1 MTTRGLG
8 RGLSALIPAVPAAS
22 GQRLVAIGAIRANPA
37 QPRQRQ
43 DEVAL
48 DELAASIREHGVL
61 QPLLV
66 SQRSE
71 DEFEL
76 IAGERRWR
84 AAQRAGLTAVPV
96 IVKES
101 TPRTRLELALIEN
114 IQRSDLNP
122 VEEALAFRQLLD
134 EYGLTQEEL
143 GARLGKRREAVTN
156 RLRLLQLP
164 EPALQALVDGT
175 ISDGHGRALLMVEP
189 IGQRL
194 ALLERVVAEGLS
206 VRQTEALARALAAG
220 GPVRRG
226 QGARRVV
233 ATTPEHE
240 QLLDAFR
247 QALGTKVDLH
257 RGAHGGRL
265 VIHFFSDEELQ
276 GLYEALVAGR

>member
-8 RGLSALIPAVPAAS
+8 RGLSALIPEAPTAS
-22 GQRLVAIGAIRANPA
+22 GQRLVSIGTIRANPA
-37 QPRQRQ
+37 QPRRRQ
-43 DEVAL
+43 DELAL

-66 SQRSE
+66 SQRAE

-84 AAQRAGLTAVPV
+84 AAQRAGLSSVPV

-189 IGQRL
+189 AEQRV
-194 ALLERVVAEGLS
+194 ALLARVVAEGLN

-226 QGARRVV
+226 QGARRV
-233 ATTPEHE
+233 AATPEQE

-247 QALGTKVDLH
+247 HALGTKVDLH
-257 RGAHGGRL
+257 RGRRGGRL

-276 GLYEALVAGR
+276 GLYEKVIGDR

>member
-1 MTTRGLG
+1 M
-8 RGLSALIPAVPAAS
+8 
-22 GQRLVAIGAIRANPA
+22 
-37 QPRQRQ
+37 
-43 DEVAL
+43 AL
-48 DELAASIREHGVL
+48 DELAASIREHGIL

-84 AAQRAGLTAVPV
+84 AAQRAGLSSVPV

-134 EYGLTQEEL
+134 EYGLTQQEL

-189 IGQRL
+189 AEQRV
-194 ALLERVVAEGLS
+194 ALLERVVAEGLN

-220 GPVRRG
+220 GRFGAVR
-226 QGARRVV
+226 ARDGWRPRP
-233 ATTPEHE
+233 TTSSCWMRSVTRWAPRWTCT
-240 QLLDAFR
+240 AAR
-247 QALGTKVDLH
+247 
-257 RGAHGGRL
+257 
-265 VIHFFSDEELQ
+265 
-276 GLYEALVAGR
+276 AGDGW

>member
-8 RGLSALIPAVPAAS
+8 RGLSALIPEAPAAT
-22 GQRLVAIGAIRANPA
+22 GQRLVAIDAIRANPA
-37 QPRQRQ
+37 QPRLRL

-48 DELAASIREHGVL
+48 DELAASIRAHGIL

-84 AAQRAGLTAVPV
+84 AAQRAGLATVPV
-96 IVKES
+96 VVKES
-101 TPRTRLELALIEN
+101 TPRSRLELALIEN

-143 GARLGKRREAVTN
+143 GARLGKRREVVTN

-164 EPALQALVDGT
+164 EPALQAVVDGAIT
-175 ISDGHGRALLMVEP
+175 DGHGRALLIVEP
-189 IGQRL
+189 ADQRI

-206 VRQTEALARALAAG
+206 VRQTEALARSMAAAG
-220 GPVRRG
+220 PPRRG
-226 QGARRVV
+226 QGARRV
-233 ATTPEHE
+233 TPTPEDE

-247 QALGTKVDLH
+247 HALGTKVDLQ
-257 RGAHGGRL
+257 RGPQGGRL
-265 VIHFFSDEELQ
+265 VIHFFSEEELQ
-276 GLYEALVAGR
+276 GLYEKVIGDR

>member
-8 RGLSALIPAVPAAS
+8 RGLSALIPEAPAAS
-22 GQRLVAIGAIRANPA
+22 GQRLVAIEAIRANPA
-37 QPRQRQ
+37 QPRLRL
-43 DEVAL
+43 DEAAL
-48 DELAASIREHGVL
+48 DELAASIRVHGIL

-66 SQRSE
+66 SQRSD

-84 AAQRAGLTAVPV
+84 AAQRAGLTTLPV
-96 IVKES
+96 VVKES
-101 TPRTRLELALIEN
+101 TPRIALELALIEN

-175 ISDGHGRALLMVEP
+175 ITDGHGRALLIVEP
-189 IGQRL
+189 AEQRV
-194 ALLERVVAEGLS
+194 ALLERVVAQGLN
-206 VRQTEALARALAAG
+206 VRQTEALARSMAAG
-220 GPVRRG
+220 RPPRRG
-226 QGARRVV
+226 QGARRL
-233 ATTPEHE
+233 TPTPDEE
-240 QLLDAFR
+240 QLLSAFR
-247 QALGTKVDLH
+247 HALGTKVDLQ
-257 RGAHGGRL
+257 RGPHGGRL
-265 VIHFFSDEELQ
+265 VIHFFSDQELQ
-276 GLYEALVAGR
+276 GLYEKVVGDR

>member
-8 RGLSALIPAVPAAS
+8 RGLSALIPEAPTAS
-22 GQRLVAIGAIRANPA
+22 GQRLVSIGTIRANPA
-37 QPRQRQ
+37 QPRRRQ
-43 DEVAL
+43 DELAL

-66 SQRSE
+66 SQRAE

-84 AAQRAGLTAVPV
+84 AAQRAGLSSVPV

-189 IGQRL
+189 AEQRV
-194 ALLERVVAEGLS
+194 ALLARVVAEGLN

-226 QGARRVV
+226 QGARRV
-233 ATTPEHE
+233 AATPEHE

-247 QALGTKVDLH
+247 HALGTKVDLH
-257 RGAHGGRL
+257 RGRRGGRL

-276 GLYEALVAGR
+276 GLYEKVIGDR

>member
-8 RGLSALIPAVPAAS
+8 RGLSALIPEVPAAS
-22 GQRLVAIGAIRANPA
+22 GQRLVAIRAIRANPA
-37 QPRQRQ
+37 QPRLRQ

-71 DEFEL
+71 HEFEL

-84 AAQRAGLTAVPV
+84 AAQRAGLTTVPV

-143 GARLGKRREAVTN
+143 GARLGKRRETVTN

-189 IGQRL
+189 AEQRV

-233 ATTPEHE
+233 TTPEHE

-276 GLYEALVAGR
+276 GLYEKLVGSW